1 MNNAE
6 HNIGNDYLASDLQ
19 LRELFGSILQGDCDY
34 ARDMLKL
41 FENQKLERLREDRE
55 ASEAT
60 RERQE
65 VIEHDKLTKGDD

>member
-1 MNNAE
+1 MINAE

-41 FENQKLERLREDRE
+41 FENQKLERLREE
-55 ASEAT
+55 AEAIQ
-60 RERQE
+60 RQLA
-65 VIEHDKLTKGDD
+65 IEQQTQHKDD